1 MTSEQSVAAVMAEYV
16 KQAGI
21 PFVFAYPGDP
31 IIDFMEESR
40 QRGLDVVLA
49 RREGTAAFM
58 AEGYAMATGRPGVVL
73 STLGPGSTNLVNGVA
88 AATWDRVPMLAISGQ
103 IDTAREQYFTHQV
116 VDHKMIFSPVTKW
129 SGRVEAGAVGTIM
142 RKALRT
148 AVAERPGAV
157 HLTCADDTFRSA
169 AESDEITIPPLG
181 ESVTSIQVHRVPGS
195 TADPAGIL
203 AAARRPVF
211 LAGISAMRAGATAA
225 LVELA
230 EATGIPVV
238 TSPMSKGVFPEEHPL
253 FAGVIDMAC
262 QQVMWDLLGSCDL
275 IVSVGFDPVELIKPW
290 SVTAPVLHIDSTP
303 NSDQIYASECEL
315 VGDIGAIL
323 GWLRSQWSGTAR
335 WDEAEVEVH
344 RKQLR
349 EAYYSGRVQGRLN
362 PTDVVDVV
370 RAAMPRETLATCD
383 VGSHKMLI
391 GQGWTTYEPRSTL
404 MSNGLSS
411 MGFGLPA
418 AIAASLADPQRPVV
432 ALIGDGG
439 FAMAATE
446 IRMAAARGLPMVVVV
461 FADGSLNRIELKQM
475 ARGYPSTAT
484 RIDDVDLVSL
494 ASSMSCDG
502 VRADSVSSLEE
513 ALSSVSSLSRPLI
526 VEARIDPSQYESQF

>member
-1 MTSEQSVAAVMAEYV
+1 MAEYIE
-16 KQAGI
+16 QAGI
-21 PFVFAYPGDP
+21 PFIFAYPGDP

-40 QRGLDVVLA
+40 QRGLDIVLA

-73 STLGPGSTNLVNGVA
+73 STLGPGSTNLVNGLA
-88 AATWDRVPMLAISGQ
+88 AATWDRVPVLAISGQ

-116 VDHKMIFSPVTKW
+116 VDHKMMFSPVTKW

-157 HLTCADDTFRSA
+157 HLTCADDTFRGAAKSSA
-169 AESDEITIPPLG
+169 VTIPPLG
-181 ESVTSIQVHRVPGS
+181 ASVTTIQVHRAPGS
-195 TADPAGIL
+195 TADPAAIL
-203 AAARRPVF
+203 AGARRPVL

-230 EATGIPVV
+230 ETTGIPVV

-262 QQVMWDLLGSCDL
+262 QQVMWDMLGGCDL
-275 IVSVGFDPVELIKPW
+275 IVSAGFDPVELIKPW

-303 NSDQIYASECEL
+303 NSDQVYASECEL

-323 GWLRSQWSGTAR
+323 SWLSSEWSGTPR
-335 WDEAEVEVH
+335 WDESEVAAH
-344 RKQLR
+344 RKRLR
-349 EAYYSGRVQGRLN
+349 EAYYGGRVAGRLN

-391 GQGWTTYEPRSTL
+391 GQGWTTHEPRATL

-418 AIAASLADPQRPVV
+418 AIAASLAEPQRPVV

-446 IRMAAARGLPMVVVV
+446 IRLAAERGLPLLVVV

-484 RIDDVDLVSL
+484 RIEDMDLVGL
-494 ASSMSCDG
+494 ASAMSCDG
-502 VRADSVSSLEE
+502 VRADSVASLEK
-513 ALSSVSSLSRPLI
+513 ALSSVSSLRRPLI
-526 VEARIDPSQYESQF
+526 VEARIDPSQYEAQF